1 MLREITYSSIR
12 AGSYEPIKV
21 ALGGTDR
28 HHTTMAIKMKA
39 GAVAG
44 MKLHNSEFPII
55 ATAELDKVS
64 AHCDS
69 ENCFTQEQSS
79 TKETISSNKF

>member
-44 MKLHNSEFPII
+44 MKLSLVQLQSFFTLRQM
-55 ATAELDKVS
+55 TARS
-64 AHCDS
+64 FSCR
-69 ENCFTQEQSS
+69 C
-79 TKETISSNKF
+79 

>member
-44 MKLHNSEFPII
+44 MKLS
-55 ATAELDKVS
+55 
-64 AHCDS
+64 
-69 ENCFTQEQSS
+69 
-79 TKETISSNKF
+79 

>member
-44 MKLHNSEFPII
+44 MKLHNNEFPSI
-55 ATAELDKVS
+55 ATAELYLCSK
-64 AHCDS
+64 
-69 ENCFTQEQSS
+69 
-79 TKETISSNKF
+79 TKFLYVVTARKE